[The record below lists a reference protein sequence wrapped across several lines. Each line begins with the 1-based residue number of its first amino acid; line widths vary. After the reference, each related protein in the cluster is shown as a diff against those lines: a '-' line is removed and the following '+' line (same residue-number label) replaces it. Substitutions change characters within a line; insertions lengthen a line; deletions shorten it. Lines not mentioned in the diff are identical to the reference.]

1 MKKTLKSIRK
11 PAALRLLIVLTVSIM
26 GTSIIFA
33 QTDSDEKLV
42 TAGYAKPGTDIILAS
57 QSGIPIKNYYETLLV
72 KQVSTYKSNQH
83 LKALNAE
90 EEYISNTT
98 YGNALDW
105 WSQVRGKLVKQS
117 DILKVKDFNTGK
129 VFSIVVEG
137 GTNHADIEPLTQE
150 DAAII
155 KDLWG
160 GSYNWSRRP
169 VIVFAGGQAIAA
181 SMNGMPH
188 AGLDDQPY
196 KVIAVNRS
204 AGYGRGINYDM
215 IKNNGVDGHFCL
227 HFKNSMLHKNGKV
240 DPAHQAAIRTAS
252 GGTY

>member
-1 MKKTLKSIRK
+1 MKNRLISIRK
-11 PAALRLLIVLTVSIM
+11 PAILRILIVLTVSIM
-26 GTSIIFA
+26 GTSMIFA
-33 QTDSDEKLV
+33 QTDSNEKLV
-42 TAGYAKPGTDIILAS
+42 TAGYSKPGTGIILAS
-57 QSGIPIKNYYETLLV
+57 QSSMPIKNYYETLLI

-90 EEYISNTT
+90 EEYINNTT

-129 VFSIVVEG
+129 IFTIVIEG
-137 GTNHADIEPLTQE
+137 GTNHADIEPLTTE
-150 DAAII
+150 DAEII
-155 KDLWG
+155 KELWG

-169 VIVFAGGQAIAA
+169 VIVFAGSEAIAA

-188 AGLDDQPY
+188 AGVDDQPH
-196 KVIAVNRS
+196 KAITANRS

-227 HFKNSMLHKNGKV
+227 HFKNSMLHVNGKV
-240 DPAHQAAIRTAS
+240 DSAHQAAVRVAG